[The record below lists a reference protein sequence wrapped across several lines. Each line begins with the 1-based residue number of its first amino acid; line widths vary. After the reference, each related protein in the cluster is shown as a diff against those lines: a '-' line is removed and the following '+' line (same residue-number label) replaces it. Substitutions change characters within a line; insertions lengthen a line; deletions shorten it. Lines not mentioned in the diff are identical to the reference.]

1 MATTQL
7 ESGSFMVDMDCDCKS
22 ASMNKPLCVDM
33 WTPPIH
39 PPPQKILY
47 NFPAPRNWNWTY
59 DIYGFSDTCVHS
71 DFNQLSETD
80 KQTVHRMLELCQ
92 LFKSADRYVVVAPM
106 WTLSFPYKLKQFID
120 CVILHG
126 QTICI
131 SEKGVTGLLHEKK
144 RKAIYIQASAAIFP
158 FTTMSLP
165 LVGGRV
171 NHGITYIYD
180 VFRFLGIE
188 CLSPILAQGTEV
200 DSVGDEVAIVKAAKE
215 IKRACKQFE

>member
-1 MATTQL
+1 MSKRLLYIVANGKPEAHSTSQRTARLFLNAFLQDHPEYQVEVL
-7 ESGSFMVDMDCDCKS
+7 NLFETDLPEPNYHHFMSRAEIVSG
-22 ASMNKPLCVDM
+22 
-33 WTPPIH
+33 
-39 PPPQKILY
+39 
-47 NFPAPRNWNWTY
+47 
-59 DIYGFSDTCVHS
+59 S
-71 DFNQLSETD
+71 DFNQLSEAD

-188 CLSPILAQGTEV
+188 CISPILAQGTEV